1 MAGNLD
7 FSLFTFHFSF
17 FIFHFSLF
25 IFHFSLFTFHFSL
38 FTFHFSLFTFP
49 KLIQLLEAVPVDDFS
64 QLAVVV
70 VMNGGS
76 CATQFQ

>member
-7 FSLFTFHFSF
+7 FSLFIFSF
-17 FIFHFSLF
+17 FHSF
-25 IFHFSLFTFHFSL
+25 I
-38 FTFHFSLFTFP
+38 FP
-49 KLIQLLEAVPVDDFS
+49 KLIQLLEAVSVDDFS

-76 CATQFQ
+76 CAAQFQ